1 MFIYLFIYEI
11 DCVGIK
17 SVDETESILFFLDK
31 NLMFKIRLVAFA
43 KL

>member
-11 DCVGIK
+11 DHVGIN
-17 SVDETESILFFLDK
+17 SVDETETILFSPDK
-31 NLMFKIRLVAFA
+31 NLMFNIRLVAFV